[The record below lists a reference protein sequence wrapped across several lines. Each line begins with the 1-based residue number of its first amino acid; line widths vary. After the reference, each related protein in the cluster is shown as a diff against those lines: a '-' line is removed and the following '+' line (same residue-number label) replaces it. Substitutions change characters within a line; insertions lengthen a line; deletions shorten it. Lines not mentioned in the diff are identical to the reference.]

1 MDTALIDRAI
11 KSALSQDWKEAIRIN
26 LELLTLDQNNV
37 ESLNRLAY
45 AHLKSGNL
53 TSAKTTYK
61 KVLRIDKYNPIAH
74 KNLKWLENL
83 TKNDIHNDPTAFPT
97 PTVFL
102 EEPGKTKI
110 VTLVYPASVKAL
122 CNLMTAQSAKLVVK
136 KHSVEV
142 RNGQGTYIGVLPD
155 DISHRLRLFISAGNI
170 YDVYIKNVEKNL
182 VTVFIRELKRGKKF
196 AHLPSFSLNYTP
208 YKNTTVADLETQRN
222 ESPDEE

>member
-1 MDTALIDRAI
+1 MDTLLIDRAI
-11 KSALSQDWKEAIRIN
+11 KSALTQDWKEAIRIN
-26 LELLTLDQNNV
+26 HEILSINHDDV

-53 TSAKTTYK
+53 TTAKMTYK
-61 KVLRIDKYNPIAH
+61 KVLKIDKYNPIAH

-83 TKNDIHNDPTAFPT
+83 TKSDIHHDPTASPT

-110 VTLVYPASVKAL
+110 VTLVYPAPVKAL
-122 CNLMTAQSAKLVVK
+122 CNLMTAQKAKLVVK
-136 KHSVEV
+136 KHSLEV
-142 RNGQGTYIGVLPD
+142 RNGQGTYIGALPD
-155 DISHRLRLFISAGNI
+155 DLSHRLRLLISAGNV

-196 AHLPSFSLNYTP
+196 IHLPSFSLNYTP
-208 YKNTTVADLETQRN
+208 FKNVAVPDGETQGD
-222 ESPDEE
+222 ETPDID